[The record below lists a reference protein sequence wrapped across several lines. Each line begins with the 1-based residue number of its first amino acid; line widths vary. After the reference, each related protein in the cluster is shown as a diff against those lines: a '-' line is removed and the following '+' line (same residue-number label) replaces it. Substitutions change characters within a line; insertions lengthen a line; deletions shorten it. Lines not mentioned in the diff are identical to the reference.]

1 MRKQETSNLSSPVHE
16 FRGNVGIHWGA
27 VVCQLLKAKGVIPF
41 GAMMVRAYL
50 FRGKAVV
57 ASHPPAPSRVQPF
70 PWLLPVLRGQV
81 ALD

>member
-1 MRKQETSNLSSPVHE
+1 MNFKAMLGFTGEQ
-16 FRGNVGIHWGA
+16 

-41 GAMMVRAYL
+41 GAMMVCAYL
-50 FRGKAVV
+50 LRGKAVV